1 MGTGHGPRVDYVNYD
16 VIVVG
21 AGFAGLS
28 AAVDL
33 ADRGVRVLVLEAN
46 RHLGGRATA
55 YRSSV
60 SGGSIDN
67 GQHVLFGCYHET
79 FRFLRRLGVD
89 RDVELQR
96 TLTVD
101 SIDTDGTLTTFDCPH
116 LPPPFNLVAGVFEW
130 DRLPL
135 SERMAMLR
143 LIPPL
148 FRAQRERSCELHWV
162 SADETVSAWLERHGQ
177 GPRVRQLLW
186 EPLAVAALN
195 QQPDRAAARSFV
207 RVLSALCGPNS
218 GDSAIGIP
226 LKPLDL
232 FYAEPARR
240 FIEQRGGEVWTNS
253 RAHVSVHG
261 NRVISVETA
270 TESLKSHATISAV
283 PWYAIDTV
291 FPGRP
296 ETLEALTSAAALT
309 ECSPI
314 VTVNLWLDRRVL
326 PRQFIGL
333 PGRVMHWAFQKG
345 LPFGGQGSYVSMV
358 SSGADV
364 LTKLSNQKVIDIA
377 VSNLRAA
384 FPEPAWQV
392 TGASVIR
399 ERRATFSLAPGQPS
413 RPSTETSIEELFIA
427 GDWVETGL
435 PSTIESAVVSGHR
448 AAASVYRLLAA
459 A

>member
-1 MGTGHGPRVDYVNYD
+1 MGTSHDTRVDYVSYD
-16 VIVVG
+16 VVVVG

-33 ADRGVRVLVLEAN
+33 AARGVRVLVLEAN

-55 YRSSV
+55 YRNTV
-60 SGGSIDN
+60 SGGSVDN

-101 SIDTDGTLTTFDCPH
+101 SIDTDGTLTTLDCPY
-116 LPPPFNLVAGVFEW
+116 LPSPFNLVAGVFEW

-135 SERMAMLR
+135 SERVAMLR
-143 LIPPL
+143 LIPQL
-148 FRAQRERSCELHWV
+148 FRAQREHASELHWV
-162 SADETVSAWLERHGQ
+162 SADETVSTWLERHGQ
-177 GPRVRQLLW
+177 GPRIRQLLW
-186 EPLAVAALN
+186 DPLSVAALN
-195 QQPDRAAARSFV
+195 QQPDRAAAKPFI
-207 RVLSALCGPNS
+207 RVLSALCGSNS

-240 FIEQRGGEVWTNS
+240 FIEERGGEVRTSS
-253 RAHVSVHG
+253 RAQVSVG
-261 NRVISVETA
+261 GKQVISVETA
-270 TESLKSHATISAV
+270 TQSLKPRATISAV
-283 PWYAIDTV
+283 PWHAISNV
-291 FPGRP
+291 FPGCP
-296 ETLEALTSAAALT
+296 EALKSLVSAAALT

-326 PRQFIGL
+326 PRRFVGL
-333 PGRVMHWAFQKG
+333 PGRTMHWAFEKG
-345 LPFGGQGSYVSMV
+345 LISDAHGSYVSMV
-358 SSGADV
+358 SSGADL
-364 LTKLSNQKVIDIA
+364 LTKLSNQKVIEIA
-377 VSNLRAA
+377 TTNLRSA
-384 FPEPAWQV
+384 FSELDWKV

-399 ERRATFSLAPGQPS
+399 EHRATFSLAPGQPS
-413 RPSTETSIEELFIA
+413 RPGTETNIPELFLA

-448 AAASVYRLLAA
+448 AAESAYRLLSVA
-459 A
+459 